1 MVSFILSFFIAFLTQ
16 LFLGNHQASLPL
28 LRNNQVVL
36 VTYRPTH
43 LHLPNLVGADGIP
56 FNPEVVDLLGAFA
69 KSLGLLGQDLLPKYH
84 HLWRRRLSVY
94 KPLARGQPGK
104 VRIRPNLPAKG
115 DN

>member
-1 MVSFILSFFIAFLTQ
+1 M
-16 LFLGNHQASLPL
+16 LP
-28 LRNNQVVL
+28 NNQVVLVLVL

-69 KSLGLLGQDLLPKYH
+69 KSLDLLGQDLLPKCH

-94 KPLARGQPGK
+94 KPLARGQLGK
-104 VRIRPNLPAKG
+104 VEIRPI
-115 DN
+115 

>member
-1 MVSFILSFFIAFLTQ
+1 
-16 LFLGNHQASLPL
+16 
-28 LRNNQVVL
+28 VVL
-36 VTYRPTH
+36 VTYPPIH

-69 KSLGLLGQDLLPKYH
+69 KSLDLLGQDLLPKYHH

-104 VRIRPNLPAKG
+104 VKIRPILPAKG